1 LRRVCATLTRM
12 SIDLGGTGIWSG
24 SLRHGDPGEAA
35 EVAAELEQLGYS
47 ALWIGDIGG
56 DLWGSVANLLGA
68 TEHVA
73 VATGIANIWLRT
85 PEETAQQHAALNAE
99 HGHRFLLGVGVSH
112 AHLINRV
119 AGVEYR
125 RPLERLTWFL
135 DGLDA
140 AETPVPV
147 DERVVAALGPK
158 ALAIVAERTGGTHPY
173 LTTPE
178 HSATARAALGDGA
191 IVAPEQG
198 LILETDP
205 DRARSIGREFLAR
218 YIEAPNYTNS
228 WRRLG
233 FTDDDLADGGSDR
246 LVDALLAWGDE
257 DALAARVKAHRDA
270 GASHVCV
277 QVLTDQL
284 PAFPLDEWRR
294 LAPVLTA

>member
-1 LRRVCATLTRM
+1 M

-35 EVAAELEQLGYS
+35 SVAAELDELGYS

-56 DLWGSVANLLGA
+56 DLWGAVANLLAA
-68 TEHVA
+68 TQRAV

-85 PEETAQQHAALNAE
+85 PEETAQQHATLNAE

-112 AHLINRV
+112 AHLINRI
-119 AGVEYR
+119 AGVEYH

-140 AETPVPV
+140 AESPVPV

-158 ALAIVAERTGGTHPY
+158 ALAIAAERTGGTHPY

-178 HSATARAALGDGA
+178 HSATARAILGDGA

-205 DRARSIGREFLAR
+205 DRARAIGREFLAR
-218 YIEAPNYTNS
+218 YIEAPAVGVVG
-228 WRRLG
+228 RLG
-233 FTDDDLADGGSDR
+233 FTEDDLAGGGSDR

-277 QVLTDQL
+277 QVLTDQS
-284 PAFPLDEWRR
+284 PAFPVDEWRR
-294 LAPVLTA
+294 LAPALVA

>member
-1 LRRVCATLTRM
+1 MR
-12 SIDLGGTGIWSG
+12 IDLGATGIWSG
-24 SLRHGDPGEAA
+24 SLRHGDPAEAA
-35 EVAAELEQLGYS
+35 DAAAELDQLGYS

-56 DLWGSVANLLGA
+56 DLWGAVANLLGA
-68 TEHVA
+68 TERAV

-85 PEETAQQHAALNAE
+85 PEETAHQHAALNAE
-99 HGHRFLLGVGVSH
+99 HDHRFLLGVGVSH
-112 AHLINRV
+112 GHLINRIADV
-119 AGVEYR
+119 QYR
-125 RPLERLTWFL
+125 RPLERLTSFL

-158 ALAIVAERTGGTHPY
+158 ALAIAAERAGGTHPY

-178 HSATARAALGDGA
+178 HSATARAVLGDGA

-218 YIEAPNYTNS
+218 YIEAPNYTNN

-233 FTDDDLADGGSDR
+233 FTEDDLANGGSDR
-246 LVDALLAWGDE
+246 LVDALLAWGDD

>member
-1 LRRVCATLTRM
+1 M
-12 SIDLGGTGIWSG
+12 SITLDGTGIWSG
-24 SLRHGDPGEAA
+24 SLRHGDAGEAA
-35 EVAAELEQLGYS
+35 EMAAELEQLGYS

-56 DLWGSVANLLGA
+56 DLWGAVANLLGA
-68 TEHVA
+68 TQHAV

-85 PEETAQQHAALNAE
+85 PEETAHQHATLNVE

-112 AHLINRV
+112 AHLINRI

-125 RPLERLTWFL
+125 RPLERLRWFL

-158 ALAIVAERTGGTHPY
+158 ALAIAAERTGGTHPY

-178 HSATARAALGDGA
+178 HSATARAVLGDGA

-218 YIEAPNYTNS
+218 YIEAPNYANS

-233 FTDDDLADGGSDR
+233 FTEDDLADGGSDR

-284 PAFPLDEWRR
+284 PAFPLAEWRR
-294 LAPVLTA
+294 LAPALTA

>member
-1 LRRVCATLTRM
+1 M
-12 SIDLGGTGIWSG
+12 SITLDGTGIWSG
-24 SLRHGDPGEAA
+24 SLRHGDAGEAA
-35 EVAAELEQLGYS
+35 EMAAELEQLGYS

-56 DLWGSVANLLGA
+56 DLWGAVANLLGA
-68 TEHVA
+68 TQHAV

-85 PEETAQQHAALNAE
+85 PEETAHQHATLNAE

-112 AHLINRV
+112 AHLINRI

-158 ALAIVAERTGGTHPY
+158 ALAIAAERTGGTHPY

-178 HSATARAALGDGA
+178 HSARARSVLGAGA

-218 YIEAPNYTNS
+218 YIEAPNYANS

-233 FTDDDLADGGSDR
+233 FTEDDLADGGSDR

-257 DALAARVKAHRDA
+257 DALVARVKAHRDA

-294 LAPVLTA
+294 LAPALTA

>member
-1 LRRVCATLTRM
+1 M
-12 SIDLGGTGIWSG
+12 SITLDGTGIWSG
-24 SLRHGDPGEAA
+24 SLRHGDAGEAA
-35 EVAAELEQLGYS
+35 VVAAELEQLGYS

-56 DLWGSVANLLGA
+56 DLWGAVANLLGA
-68 TEHVA
+68 TQHAV

-85 PEETAQQHAALNAE
+85 PEETAHQHATLNVE

-112 AHLINRV
+112 AHLINRI

-158 ALAIVAERTGGTHPY
+158 ALAIAAERTGGTHPY

-178 HSATARAALGDGA
+178 HSATARAVLGDGA

-218 YIEAPNYTNS
+218 YIEAPNYANS

-233 FTDDDLADGGSDR
+233 FTEDDLADGGSDR

-257 DALAARVKAHRDA
+257 DALVARVKAHRDA

-294 LAPVLTA
+294 LAPALTA

>member
-1 LRRVCATLTRM
+1 MGITLA
-12 SIDLGGTGIWSG
+12 GTGIWSG
-24 SLRHGDPGEAA
+24 SLRQGDPA
-35 EVAAELEQLGYS
+35 EVADAAAELEQLGYS

-68 TEHVA
+68 TEHAV

-85 PEETAQQHAALNAE
+85 PEETAHQHATLSTK
-99 HGHRFLLGVGVSH
+99 HDRRFLLGVGVSH
-112 AHLINRV
+112 AHLVERI
-119 AGVEYR
+119 AGLEYR
-125 RPLERLTWFL
+125 RPLERLAWFL

-140 AETPVPV
+140 AEVPVPV

-158 ALAIVAERTGGTHPY
+158 ALALAGGRTAGTHPY

-178 HSATARAALGDGA
+178 HTATARAALGDGA

-198 LILETDP
+198 LVLEAEP
-205 DRARSIGREFLAR
+205 ERARTIARQFLAR
-218 YIEAPNYTNS
+218 YLEAPNYTTN

-233 FTDDDLADGGSDR
+233 FTDDDLDSGGSDR
-246 LVDALLAWGDE
+246 LVDALIAWGDD

-277 QVLTDQL
+277 QVITDQQPVL
-284 PAFPLDEWRR
+284 PRDEWRR
-294 LAPVLTA
+294 LAPALTA